1 MSNRPAPSTKA
12 AQAKG
17 VDERQELRLRRF
29 RMALASYGLW
39 TTIVL
44 IAWAGGLIVMP
55 GWLLLAMLGGVVLSN
70 AWFWYKLRSG
80 RNLLYADPSMTLPQV
95 ALALCWIL
103 VVIGASHA
111 DRSLM
116 MVVFVVIMLFGIFR
130 LDRDAF
136 LKLTALALAG
146 YAIVVAAD
154 LTLREVE
161 VNWIEEAVR
170 FLVLASGLLW
180 CTFFGTHV
188 AQLRATLRAQNEAL
202 QQLVRNAQRIAERDH
217 LTSAYNRRYIM
228 ESMEK
233 ERARSERRH
242 APFSIIIFDLDHF
255 KAIND
260 QHGHVTGDR
269 VLSQFAQV
277 ARRVLRSV
285 DVISPGRRAYAFGR
299 FGGEEFICLLPETG
313 LDGAARCANRLKEVL
328 AGERFEAGV
337 TVTFSAGISVYRH
350 GETVEQTLSR
360 ADDALYR
367 AKNAGRDRIFQE
379 KPVRRSGNVVKLKT
393 NS

>member
-1 MSNRPAPSTKA
+1 MSTRPAPTT
-12 AQAKG
+12 QATQTRKM
-17 VDERQELRLRRF
+17 DERQELRLRRF
-29 RMALASYGLW
+29 RMALASYALW

-44 IAWAGGLIVMP
+44 VAWAGGLIAMP
-55 GWLLLAMLGGVVLSN
+55 GWLLLATLGGIVLSN
-70 AWFWYKLRSG
+70 AWFWYMLRSG
-80 RNLLYADPSMTLPQV
+80 RSLLYADPSMTLPQV
-95 ALALCWIL
+95 ALAMLWIL

-116 MVVFVVIMLFGIFR
+116 MVVYVVIMLFGIFR

-136 LKLTALALAG
+136 LKLTALALVG
-146 YAIVVAAD
+146 YAVVVLAD
-154 LTLREVE
+154 LELRGVE
-161 VNWIEEAVR
+161 VNWIEEGVR

-180 CTFFGTHV
+180 CTFFGSHV
-188 AQLRATLRAQNEAL
+188 AQLRAALRSQNQAL
-202 QQLVRNAQRIAERDH
+202 QQLVQNAERDAKRDH

-228 ESMEK
+228 ETMEK
-233 ERARSERRH
+233 ERARSKRRH

-255 KAIND
+255 KSIND
-260 QHGHVTGDR
+260 RFGHVTGDR
-269 VLSQFAQV
+269 VLSQFSQV
-277 ARRVLRSV
+277 ARRVLRSA

-313 LDGAARCANRLKEVL
+313 LDGATRCANRLKEVL
-328 AGERFEAGV
+328 ANERFEAGV
-337 TVTFSAGISVYRH
+337 KVTFSAGISVYRH

-367 AKNAGRDRIFQE
+367 AKNAGRDRVFQE
-379 KPVRRSGNVVKLKT
+379 KPLRRSANVVKLKP